1 MYIMKLIP
9 SVKSYLW
16 GGTRLIRDYGKTG
29 AEMISETWECSV
41 HPDGLSIVANGKFSG
56 KTLAEVL
63 KVHPEYTGTENTGT
77 FPVLVKLI
85 DAEKDLSVQVH
96 PDDLYA
102 GIHENQKGKS
112 EMWYVLDAD
121 ENSEIIYGFEE
132 KISTETARH
141 SAYDGNITSLLH
153 REQVHKG
160 DIFYIPAGTVHAL
173 GKGIVV
179 AEIQE
184 NSNVTY
190 RLDDYGRT
198 DENGRLRELHIEKA
212 LDVMN
217 LSPVGKSGTDLNLP
231 FTTEIVNTHE
241 KYVFHINK
249 KSFVILLFTDGTGT
263 VRNLYNSVD
272 VKKGDCI
279 FIPADSG
286 ITEISGKT
294 DFLKIST

>member
-1 MYIMKLIP
+1 MYIMKMIP

-16 GGTRLIRDYGKTG
+16 GGTRLMRDYGKSG

-41 HPDGLSIVANGKFSG
+41 HPDGLSIVGNGIFSG

-63 KVHPEYTGTENTGT
+63 KVNPEYTGTENNGT

-102 GIHENQKGKS
+102 HTHENQKGKS
-112 EMWYVLDAD
+112 ELWYVLEAD
-121 ENSEIIYGFEE
+121 ENAEIIYGFEE
-132 KISTETARH
+132 NVSYDTVRR
-141 SAYDGNITSLLH
+141 SAYDGSITGLLH
-153 REQVHKG
+153 REQVRKG

-190 RLDDYGRT
+190 RLYDYGRT
-198 DENGRLRELHIEKA
+198 DDNGRPRELHIEKA

-217 LSPVGKSGTDLNLP
+217 LTPVRKSGTVFNLP
-231 FTTEIVNTHE
+231 FTTEIVNTSE
-241 KYVFHINK
+241 KYVFRADG
-249 KSFVILLFTDGTGT
+249 KSFIVLLFTDGTAV
-263 VRNLYNSVD
+263 VRSPYNTVD
-272 VKKGDCI
+272 VRKGDCL

-286 ITEISGKT
+286 IIEVSGNT

>member
-41 HPDGLSIVANGKFSG
+41 HPDGLSMVENGIFSG
-56 KTLAEVL
+56 RTLAEVL
-63 KVHPEYTGTENTGT
+63 KLHPEFSGTENTGA

-102 GIHENQKGKS
+102 RIHENQKGKS
-112 EMWYVLDAD
+112 EMWYILEAD

-132 KISTETARH
+132 NISPETARH

-198 DENGRLRELHIEKA
+198 DENGNFRELHIEKA

-217 LSPVGKSGTDLNLP
+217 LSPVRKSGTVFNLP

-249 KSFVILLFTDGTGT
+249 KSFVILLFTDGTGI
-263 VRNLYNSVD
+263 VRNSYNTVSVR
-272 VKKGDCI
+272 KGDCI

-286 ITEISGKT
+286 ITEISGNT
-294 DFLKIST
+294 GFLKIST